1 MNKILLFVTILGINA
16 AFGGIIEWQMA
27 CKAGNAQA
35 CTAAA
40 EYFYGMARTE
50 DHYKKAA
57 QMYKIAC
64 DKDVSE
70 ACSGLGILYAEGQG
84 VKMDTK
90 KAREL
95 FKKAC
100 DNGEKSGCYN
110 YEESFKE

>member
-40 EYFYGMARTE
+40 EYFYWMARTE

-64 DKDVSE
+64 DKDVGE